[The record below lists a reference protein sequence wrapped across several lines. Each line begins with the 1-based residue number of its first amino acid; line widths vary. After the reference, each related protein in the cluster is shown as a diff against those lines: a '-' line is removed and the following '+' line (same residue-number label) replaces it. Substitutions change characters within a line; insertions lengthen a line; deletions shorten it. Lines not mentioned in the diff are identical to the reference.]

1 MSTLIN
7 SLELLRS
14 LFANGGPI
22 MLFIAMVSI
31 FAWTQ
36 ASYTWLQ
43 TGRLLKALQKYGAPL
58 LTTSPRNTL
67 RLPAPEHS
75 EIFGWNAQ
83 TSRVRRALGLIA
95 TLGAVLPLLGLLGT
109 VWGMLMS
116 FEVIQG
122 FGTGQPKRLAGGIGQ
137 ALLTTQAGLWCAVP
151 ILFFHHVLK
160 NRLRLISSEVKVLSH
175 FVQQQ
180 TLTPLPGMNGGEH
193 V

>member
-1 MSTLIN
+1 MSTLTN

-31 FAWTQ
+31 VAWTQ

-43 TGRLLKALQKYGAPL
+43 IGRLSRALKEYSAPL
-58 LTTSPRNTL
+58 WTTSSRSTL
-67 RLPAPEHS
+67 QVSAPGHS
-75 EIFGWNAQ
+75 EFLGWNGQA
-83 TSRVRRALGLIA
+83 SRMRRALGLIA

-116 FEVIQG
+116 FEVIHG
-122 FGTGQPKRLAGGIGQ
+122 YGTGQPKRLAGGIGQ

-160 NRLRLISSEVKVLSH
+160 NRLRLISIEIKVLSH

-180 TLTPLPGMNGGEH
+180 TLTPHPRTKGDQH